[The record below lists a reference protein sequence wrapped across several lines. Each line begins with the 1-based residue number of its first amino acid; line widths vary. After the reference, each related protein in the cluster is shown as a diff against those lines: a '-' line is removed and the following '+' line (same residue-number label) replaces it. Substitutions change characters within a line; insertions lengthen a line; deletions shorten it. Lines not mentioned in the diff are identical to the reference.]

1 VPALGVLE
9 GVVLA
14 NGMARVERTYG
25 DSLGIA
31 VGTDVAL
38 DSVFV
43 EGTRVLAPIDTSS
56 PASGYAAIALDAEGI
71 YECHSQG
78 VASAP
83 ELGAADFAQAV
94 LASNC
99 PAALENLDPA
109 WSEEP
114 DCDGDG
120 GGGDGGCSAGSS
132 ESLSIGILL
141 AVVAAL
147 SARRSQQSS
156 VKLAPTLQSSTK
168 P

>member
-1 VPALGVLE
+1 MPALGVLE

-31 VGTDVAL
+31 VGSDVAL

-43 EGTRVLAPIDTSS
+43 EGTRVLAPIDMSNA
-56 PASGYAAIALDAEGI
+56 PSGYAAIALDADGI
-71 YECHSQG
+71 YECNSQG

-99 PAALENLDPA
+99 PAALEDIDSA

-114 DCDGDG
+114 DCD
-120 GGGDGGCSAGSS
+120 GDGGCSAGSS

-141 AVVAAL
+141 AVVTAL
-147 SARRSQQSS
+147 SARRGR
-156 VKLAPTLQSSTK
+156 
-168 P
+168 